1 MFWVQVKLQVS
12 LGRGRVHGWWS
23 HFSHEICLNVPM
35 SHSKWSDRIN
45 MQVLNSAPT
54 VDAPIMS
61 SKMAQVDASRFHPE
75 SRNLISKNF
84 NLNLISQTK
93 HTPNESICSGVPA
106 TGYTFIRH
114 TIGDCCIEASLSCPD
129 KCMTY
134 LWQGWVPYFSFQ
146 VIICWNSSNV
156 NIHIIGLVFMMM
168 WVDL

>member
-1 MFWVQVKLQVS
+1 
-12 LGRGRVHGWWS
+12 
-23 HFSHEICLNVPM
+23 
-35 SHSKWSDRIN
+35 

-114 TIGDCCIEASLSCPD
+114 TIGDCCIEACLSCPD
-129 KCMTY
+129 ECMTY
-134 LWQGWVPYFSFQ
+134 R
-146 VIICWNSSNV
+146 
-156 NIHIIGLVFMMM
+156 
-168 WVDL
+168 